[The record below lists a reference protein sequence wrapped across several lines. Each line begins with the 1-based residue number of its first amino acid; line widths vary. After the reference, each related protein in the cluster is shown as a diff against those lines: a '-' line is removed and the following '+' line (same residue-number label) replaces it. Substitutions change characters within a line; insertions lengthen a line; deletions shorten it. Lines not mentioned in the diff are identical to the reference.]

1 VVVRGHPSPKPTKL
15 LVGAVIGGA
24 ALLAALMVAASVVGS
39 RGDSN
44 APAPVAD
51 AAGEVAAA
59 AETEAL
65 LRGIP
70 QDGIALGA
78 PDAPVTLVEYADL
91 QCPYCAIWA
100 REAFP
105 AIVDEYVRPGY
116 VRVVFR
122 GLAFIGPESDA
133 ALRTALAAGAQGR
146 LWNVVHLLYGNQGA
160 ENSGWVTDGLLREVA
175 GTVGGLDAARML
187 AERGSALV
195 ERELAA
201 ARRAAEAAGIQ
212 GTPSFQAGPTGAALE
227 PLPVRSLGP
236 EEIRARLDAL
246 LAR

>member
-1 VVVRGHPSPKPTKL
+1 MVV
-15 LVGAVIGGA
+15 
-24 ALLAALMVAASVVGS
+24 ASVVGARS
-39 RGDSN
+39 DSE
-44 APAPVAD
+44 APVAGAPAAD
-51 AAGEVAAA
+51 AADAVSAA

-70 QDGIALGA
+70 QDGIALGS

-100 REAFP
+100 RDAFP
-105 AIVDEYVRPGY
+105 AIVDEYVRPGH

-122 GLAFIGPESDA
+122 GLAFIGPESDT

-160 ENSGWVTDGLLREVA
+160 ENAGWVTDDLLHEL
-175 GTVGGLDAARML
+175 GGSIGGLDAARML
-187 AERGSALV
+187 AERESAPV
-195 ERELAA
+195 EHELAA
-201 ARRAAEAAGIQ
+201 AQRAAEAAGIH
-212 GTPSFQAGPTGAALE
+212 GTPSFQAGPTEGALE
-227 PLPVRSLGP
+227 PLPVTSLGP

>member
-1 VVVRGHPSPKPTKL
+1 MVVRGQPAPRPTRL

-24 ALLAALMVAASVVGS
+24 ALLAALMVAASVLGS

-44 APAPVAD
+44 APAPAAN
-51 AAGEVAAA
+51 AAGEVAEA

-70 QDGIALGA
+70 QDGIALGS
-78 PDAPVTLVEYADL
+78 PNAPVTLVEYADL

-105 AIVDEYVRPGY
+105 AIVDEYVRPGH
-116 VRVVFR
+116 VRLVFR
-122 GLAFIGPESDA
+122 GLAFIGPESDT

-160 ENSGWVTDGLLREVA
+160 ENAGWSRT
-175 GTVGGLDAARML
+175 TC
-187 AERGSALV
+187 
-195 ERELAA
+195 
-201 ARRAAEAAGIQ
+201 
-212 GTPSFQAGPTGAALE
+212 
-227 PLPVRSLGP
+227 
-236 EEIRARLDAL
+236 
-246 LAR
+246 